1 MNSES
6 VSSSPCSLADTNP
19 AYNGFLTHD
28 QLRELLLSLLHAE
41 TTSVRICELSQALA
55 KTDAQREMLQA
66 TRQSRTASCEHLA
79 HALRSI
85 GVRPD
90 QTNGEPREIASLQDG
105 LDMLDQMLRRVTS
118 QITAALPG
126 ISEAAVLKQLAAIL
140 QGAEPTLK

>member
-1 MNSES
+1 MTES

-28 QLRELLLSLLHAE
+28 QLRELLLRLLHAE

-90 QTNGEPREIASLQDG
+90 QTDVEPCEIASLQAG
-105 LDMLDQMLRRVTS
+105 LDMLARKQHWVIS
-118 QITAALPG
+118 QITEALPG
-126 ISEAAVLKQLAAIL
+126 ISEAPVLHQLAAIL
-140 QGAEPTLK
+140 QGKEATLK